1 MFDSLV
7 WQHTLFIYIAASNL
21 ELCMLVL
28 NSKVARRKN
37 MLRNLVKQYSS
48 YRAIYLAAS
57 RLNSNE
63 AKIQMINVPR
73 RDSQE
78 LTEISDDKMLNSSV
92 HSKPFAEVEKQA
104 DNTKALPSEFS
115 EFVDDLGPPLPVAF
129 NLAAYVNR
137 SETLQTLVRL
147 GVDLSEIE
155 KNHERAKYILN
166 LDFEKH
172 VKGHI
177 QFLHD
182 NGINADNMGHLFT
195 KNPFIFKESIEDL
208 EVRLNY
214 LHSKKFTS
222 EAIVRIITANP
233 FFLSLVTKNVD
244 TRLGFFQKQFILTG
258 DDVRYLVTKC
268 PKLLTYRKI
277 FTMKEEF
284 GFSGNEM
291 KKLLLMKPKIWMLGR
306 VQLKERFNV
315 VHNIMGISHETILKF
330 PEVFTRRE
338 FILKQR
344 HLYLVHLDRAQYDP
358 EQPLYISL
366 HDLATLSDSEFCEKK
381 CAKTS
386 VTAFYEFLKTL

>member
-1 MFDSLV
+1 MQFGIV
-7 WQHTLFIYIAASNL
+7 YVCFEFNKYKFYL
-21 ELCMLVL
+21 E
-28 NSKVARRKN
+28 VARRKN

-48 YRAIYLAAS
+48 CRAIYLAAS
-57 RLNSNE
+57 RLNINE
-63 AKIQMINVPR
+63 TKIQMINFPR
-73 RDSQE
+73 HDSQE
-78 LTEISDDKMLNSSV
+78 LTEISDDKILNSSV

-115 EFVDDLGPPLPVAF
+115 EFVDDLGPPLPIAF

-137 SETLQTLVRL
+137 SETLQNLVRL

-155 KNHERAKYILN
+155 KSHEKAKYVLN

-182 NGINADNMGHLFT
+182 NGINADNMGRLFT
-195 KNPFIFKESIEDL
+195 KNPFIFKERIEDL

-214 LHSKKFTS
+214 LHSKKFTT

-258 DDVRYLVTKC
+258 AEVRYLVTKC
-268 PKLLTYRKI
+268 PKLLTYSMDKFREKL

-284 GFSGNEM
+284 GFSCNEM
-291 KKLLLMKPKIWMLGR
+291 KKLLLMKPKVWMLGR

-315 VHNIMGISHETILKF
+315 VHKIMGISHETILKF

-344 HLYLVHLDRAQYDP
+344 HFYLVHLDRAQYDP
-358 EQPLYISL
+358 EQPLYVSL
-366 HDLATLSDSEFCEKK
+366 HDLATLSDSEFCKK